1 MNSGQTVFVVDDN
14 LAMLQAV
21 GDYLRGAQ
29 LNVET
34 FSSAKDFLAAYSETR
49 PGCLLLDI
57 HMPEMSGIELQ
68 ERLLEMNISIPII
81 IVSGRAAVSDAVKS
95 MKMGSFDFLEKPYSS
110 EFLLKRVRDA
120 LDHDHKRRS
129 DRSKSSESRNRF
141 EQLTDRELQIL
152 SHVISGKPSKVIADQ
167 MGLAVSTVGNHRA
180 NIMRKLQA
188 ETSADLTRIAL
199 LLDPSLAFQ
208 IKE

>member
-1 MNSGQTVFVVDDN
+1 MNSVQTVFVVDDN
-14 LAMLQAV
+14 LTLLEAV
-21 GDYLRGAQ
+21 REFLSVAE
-29 LNVET
+29 LIVET
-34 FSSAKDFLAAYSETR
+34 FSSAKDFLAAYSATR

-57 HMPEMSGIELQ
+57 HMPDMTGIELQ
-68 ERLLEMNISIPII
+68 ERLIEMNISIPII
-81 IVSGRAAVSDAVKS
+81 VVSGRSAVSDAVKS
-95 MKMGSFDFLEKPYSS
+95 MKMGIFDFLEKPYSS

-120 LDHDHKRRS
+120 LELDHKQRS
-129 DRSKSSESRNRF
+129 DHSKSSESRNRF